1 MTLTEMD
8 TVPRQRSEVKI
19 DADDLPR
26 LRAILASSK
35 KGKARGN
42 NARDLDF
49 VFEMC
54 MAHVPAATNA
64 YLRDRDKRARM
75 AIIEAVMDGTA
86 DVQAAA
92 ADAAAAKEKAR
103 IKPVEDWDNRIQ
115 VLAAV
120 SRNGFNLQHAS
131 EALQDTK
138 EIVLAA
144 VADEGTALRFA
155 SPTLRGNRTIVLRA
169 IERDAYA
176 YYHASPELRNNKEV
190 ALRAGVPSPWR
201 DALRTKVD
209 IDMRARLGMLA

>member
-1 MTLTEMD
+1 M
-8 TVPRQRSEVKI
+8 PSCGSQGS
-19 DADDLPR
+19 
-26 LRAILASSK
+26 
-35 KGKARGN
+35 GARGG
-42 NARDLDF
+42 A
-49 VFEMC
+49 
-54 MAHVPAATNA
+54 
-64 YLRDRDKRARM
+64 
-75 AIIEAVMDGTA
+75 
-86 DVQAAA
+86 
-92 ADAAAAKEKAR
+92 
-103 IKPVEDWDNRIQ
+103 
-115 VLAAV
+115 
-120 SRNGFNLQHAS
+120 
-131 EALQDTK
+131 ALQYADCSMREDQ